1 MIFKP
6 QKMRMDEW
14 AIRAELKRRG
24 KTFDGMAA
32 ESGLAASTLRS
43 ALKVPSSKANAF
55 IALTLGQP
63 LNELWPD
70 WYDHDGDLI
79 PIKIRKKLSR
89 MRRESASQNRTIA
102 A

>member
-6 QKMRMDEW
+6 QKMRLDEW

-24 KTFDGMAA
+24 LSFNGMAE
-32 ESGLAASTLRS
+32 ESGIPASTLR
-43 ALKVPSSKANAF
+43 AGLVKPSSKVNIY
-55 IALTLGQP
+55 IATKLGIP

-79 PIKIRKKLSR
+79 PTRIRKKLSR
-89 MRRESASQNRTIA
+89 IRRESASQNIA